1 MGLAFHV
8 MLIHLWRKWWTWN
21 ICLVHTECQH
31 KNGVR
36 GSSAPE
42 TKQLITRMVF
52 HILQNSDS
60 LHTEVTIVVQL
71 CVLTELLNTGSIINR
86 NVLPCDSGGTD
97 PHNPGATSWAS
108 SHCGRAQGSD
118 LADSITVTTHVD
130 PCMRQCLSNQKCFR
144 FSYTGNAAQVPNTAF
159 RETYSNQRS
168 GLPHTHAFCVVV
180 GLRESWSFNW
190 TRFPHFPLS
199 PLQSGVLWSQLD
211 MPFDPVRL
219 NTLWEPCWSY
229 AASITAFLLLAK
241 LSCSINISRILLWKC
256 SYKTHSI
263 ASDLV
268 LPFIIS
274 EQIKPTSGFQ
284 LAPLFF

>member
-130 PCMRQCLSNQKCFR
+130 PCMRQFCQTR
-144 FSYTGNAAQVPNTAF
+144 NA
-159 RETYSNQRS
+159 S
-168 GLPHTHAFCVVV
+168 GSHIPAML
-180 GLRESWSFNW
+180 L
-190 TRFPHFPLS
+190 RFPTQHLGRHTPTREVVYLIPMLS
-199 PLQSGVLWSQLD
+199 V
-211 MPFDPVRL
+211 
-219 NTLWEPCWSY
+219 
-229 AASITAFLLLAK
+229 
-241 LSCSINISRILLWKC
+241 LLWDYDKVGPSTEPDFHTSLSHPYSPVFYGPSWTC
-256 SYKTHSI
+256 PLTLSGSTLCEN
-263 ASDLV
+263 LV
-268 LPFIIS
+268 D
-274 EQIKPTSGFQ
+274 PT
-284 LAPLFF
+284 LHPLLHFFS